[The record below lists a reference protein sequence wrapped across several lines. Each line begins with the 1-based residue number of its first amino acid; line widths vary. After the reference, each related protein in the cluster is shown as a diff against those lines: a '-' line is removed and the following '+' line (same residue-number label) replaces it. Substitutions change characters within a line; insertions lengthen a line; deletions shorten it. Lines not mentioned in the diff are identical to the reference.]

1 MEIGKAFRELR
12 EEQNISRAEVA
23 RQIGCTQ
30 SAISK
35 IERGK
40 VLPKQSTIEAFC
52 TILRIPL
59 ARFYFCALTI
69 EDFGSVDPIRY

>member
-12 EEQNISRAEVA
+12 EEQNMSRAEVA

-30 SAISK
+30 SALSK

-40 VLPKQSTIEAFC
+40 VQPKQLTIETFC

-59 ARFYFCALTI
+59 ARFYFCALTSA
-69 EDFGSVDPIRY
+69 DFGHIDPIR